1 MTPNGTLQKYDPKT
15 GNIKILRKD
24 MPSDFYVPT
33 RVNTINARQGKLPN
47 LMDFV
52 NYSKKLEKITIDNQ
66 LYKMLH
72 EKK

>member
-1 MTPNGTLQKYDPKT
+1 
-15 GNIKILRKD
+15 
-24 MPSDFYVPT
+24 MPSDFYDPT

-52 NYSKKLEKITIDNQ
+52 NYSKKLEKVTIDNQ